1 MDGQSLLQRF
11 IVAYQNK
18 DLRSQQHITKYK
30 MPENLKR
37 GFTVKK
43 TEKPEVDPEM
53 GVTLPGAPF
62 ASKTGS

>member
-1 MDGQSLLQRF
+1 
-11 IVAYQNK
+11 
-18 DLRSQQHITKYK
+18 

-53 GVTLPGAPF
+53 GVTLPGAPG
-62 ASKTGS
+62 APSVSKTGS